1 MRLTNLK
8 RPDADL
14 DSNYRIHLEIGFV
27 LALLFLI
34 TLFRIPLNP
43 KGQFVIKETSQ
54 EAVKMEDVIQTQQ
67 AELPPAPPLPQ
78 IPVAVPND
86 AIISDEPIDISSE
99 LNFDSS
105 LNLPPPSAPTSDV
118 EKKDT
123 AAKKIVYSDVF
134 VVVERMPELIGGIEK
149 LQESIKYPE
158 MAKKAG
164 IEGRVYVKFIINE
177 RGRVIDPVVIRGIG
191 AGCDEV
197 ALEAVSKA
205 RFKPGM
211 QRGRPVKVWY
221 TIPIVFKLK
230 YE

>member
-8 RPDADL
+8 KPDVDI
-14 DSNYRIHLEIGFV
+14 DSNYKIHLEIGFV

-43 KGQFVIKETSQ
+43 KSEFVMKETSQ
-54 EAVKMEDVIQTQQ
+54 DAVRMEDIIQTRQ

-99 LNFDSS
+99 LDFNAPI
-105 LNLPPPSAPTSDV
+105 NLPPPPAPKSDV
-118 EKKDT
+118 ENKDT
-123 AAKKIVYSDVF
+123 SAKKITYSDVF

-164 IEGRVYVKFIINE
+164 IEGRVYVKFIIDE
-177 RGRVIDPVVIRGIG
+177 RGRVVDPVMIRGIG

-221 TIPIVFKLK
+221 TIPIIFKLK